1 LAAYG
6 SRPGATAAPVRDLN
20 TAHLFVNSPND
31 RFDRIVSDLQKNLL
45 DTYEEDEPVVL
56 EIGAG
61 DIAESLEKCL
71 IGLEPGEQR
80 AFLLEPEQAFGLSDP
95 ELVQRIELDMFP
107 DDVEVEIDSLVE
119 FNLPSGEAVMGV
131 ILDKTETDA
140 LVDFNHPLCDY
151 PLKFEVE
158 ILEILE

>member
-1 LAAYG
+1 M
-6 SRPGATAAPVRDLN
+6 SKQTAATGDK
-20 TAHLFVNSPND
+20 
-31 RFDRIVSDLQKNLL
+31 VSVHYTISVQEGEVIF
-45 DTYEEDEPVVL
+45 DTYEEGEPVIL

-61 DIAESLEKCL
+61 EIAENLEKCL

-80 AFLLEPEQAFGLSDP
+80 VFLLEPEQAFGLSDP

-119 FNLPSGEAVMGV
+119 FTLPSGEAVMGV

>member
-1 LAAYG
+1 
-6 SRPGATAAPVRDLN
+6 
-20 TAHLFVNSPND
+20 
-31 RFDRIVSDLQKNLL
+31 
-45 DTYEEDEPVVL
+45 
-56 EIGAG
+56 
-61 DIAESLEKCL
+61 
-71 IGLEPGEQR
+71 
-80 AFLLEPEQAFGLSDP
+80 
-95 ELVQRIELDMFP
+95 MFP
-107 DDVEVEIDSLVE
+107 DDIEVETDSLIE